1 MSDGDDTVRGDD
13 GLPRCPWGAGPAMLE
28 YHDHEW
34 GHELRGDVA
43 LFERMSLEAFQSGL
57 SWAIILRKR
66 EGFRAAFG
74 GFDPATVAGFGPAD
88 VARLLDDTGIVRNR
102 LKIEATIHN
111 ARTLVEPRHVLLRS
125 AVVFRTSR
133 PCGSAAP
140 GRRPGHH
147 AGVRRH
153 GQRAETARFP
163 VRRAHHGLRIDAGH
177 GHGQRPSRRVRVPS
191 VGAARPAGAARHR
204 NEGSGGT
211 YAGRMSTRT
220 PAESSSAPIRR
231 APRSRR
237 SVVAV
242 VLLVSA
248 VGVVV
253 AAVVVGST
261 VALTA
266 AGAYAVVAGIV
277 AAVLLESVVAQVRR
291 LWAYD
296 RANLASAYRTDAVNR
311 SAEQVAFAESMATRL
326 TEHRARIVR
335 LQAGIE
341 RAERRRD
348 ELGNALADEQERSA
362 ELEASLAQVQDDL
375 AHLRDALTASEAAEK
390 RARAEVV
397 AHEAESRQL
406 A

>member
-1 MSDGDDTVRGDD
+1 
-13 GLPRCPWGAGPAMLE
+13 
-28 YHDHEW
+28 
-34 GHELRGDVA
+34 
-43 LFERMSLEAFQSGL
+43 
-57 SWAIILRKR
+57 
-66 EGFRAAFG
+66 
-74 GFDPATVAGFGPAD
+74 
-88 VARLLDDTGIVRNR
+88 
-102 LKIEATIHN
+102 
-111 ARTLVEPRHVLLRS
+111 
-125 AVVFRTSR
+125 
-133 PCGSAAP
+133 
-140 GRRPGHH
+140 
-147 AGVRRH
+147 
-153 GQRAETARFP
+153 
-163 VRRAHHGLRIDAGH
+163 
-177 GHGQRPSRRVRVPS
+177 
-191 VGAARPAGAARHR
+191 
-204 NEGSGGT
+204 
-211 YAGRMSTRT
+211 MSTRT

-237 SVVAV
+237 SVAAV

-253 AAVVVGST
+253 AAVVVGSM

-266 AGAYAVVAGIV
+266 AGAYAVVVGIV

-296 RANLASAYRTDAVNR
+296 RANLASAYRTEAVTR
-311 SAEQVAFAESMATRL
+311 SGEQVAFAESMATRL
-326 TEHRARIVR
+326 TEHRASIVR

-348 ELGNALADEQERSA
+348 QLGQALADEQERST

-390 RARAEVV
+390 RARAEVL